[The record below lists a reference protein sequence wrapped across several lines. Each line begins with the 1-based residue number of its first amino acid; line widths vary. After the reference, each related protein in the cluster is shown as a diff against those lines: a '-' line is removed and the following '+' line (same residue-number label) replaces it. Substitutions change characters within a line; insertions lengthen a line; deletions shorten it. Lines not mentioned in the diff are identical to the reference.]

1 MTRRTY
7 GMDAPRRLVV
17 RVPGVLWTRLEDA
30 ARAAGV
36 TVSEYTRRALAARLE
51 EIPCADT

>member
-17 RVPGVLWTRLEDA
+17 RVPGALWTRLEDA
-30 ARAAGV
+30 SRAAGV

-51 EIPCADT
+51 ESPCDDP